1 MKCQSELNSGSVTV
15 KSHFYHLAF
24 STSFASTTTM
34 NLSSASELALT
45 QTPAPRRYTIGS
57 RASKLATIQAEIV
70 LEALQKLHPHAI
82 FNLEYMT
89 TEGDKNQSQALYL
102 LGGKALWTKELEV
115 ELLEGKIDLIVHS
128 LKDVPTTLPPGC
140 ELAAILEREEPADCL
155 VMKQGLEYKSLDEL
169 PDGSVIGTSSVRR
182 VAQLRR
188 LYPKL
193 QFADVRGNL
202 NTRLAKLDKADGEYT
217 AIILAAAGLMRLGF
231 SDRITALLKPPTLYH
246 AVGQASLGV
255 EIRSDD
261 ETTKQLIAG
270 LTHPESNL
278 MCRAERACLKVLEG
292 GCSVPVGVASSFER
306 KEGADEVVGTLKLMG
321 TVTSL
326 SGTSHVES
334 TLEAEVS
341 SVEDA
346 ENLGAR
352 LARKLI
358 DSGAKTI
365 LEEIEKAKKER
376 QEQEKTS

>member
-1 MKCQSELNSGSVTV
+1 
-15 KSHFYHLAF
+15 
-24 STSFASTTTM
+24 M

-193 QFADVRGNL
+193 QFADVVS
-202 NTRLAKLDKADGEYT
+202 TQY
-217 AIILAAAGLMRLGF
+217 
-231 SDRITALLKPPTLYH
+231 SHLY
-246 AVGQASLGV
+246 
-255 EIRSDD
+255 
-261 ETTKQLIAG
+261 
-270 LTHPESNL
+270 
-278 MCRAERACLKVLEG
+278 
-292 GCSVPVGVASSFER
+292 
-306 KEGADEVVGTLKLMG
+306 
-321 TVTSL
+321 SL
-326 SGTSHVES
+326 SSCS
-334 TLEAEVS
+334 MS
-341 SVEDA
+341 
-346 ENLGAR
+346 
-352 LARKLI
+352 
-358 DSGAKTI
+358 
-365 LEEIEKAKKER
+365 
-376 QEQEKTS
+376 